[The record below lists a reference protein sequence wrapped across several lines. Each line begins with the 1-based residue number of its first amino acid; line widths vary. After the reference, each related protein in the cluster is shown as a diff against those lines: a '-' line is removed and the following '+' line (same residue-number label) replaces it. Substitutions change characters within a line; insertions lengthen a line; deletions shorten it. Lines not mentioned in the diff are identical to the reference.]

1 MGIDTVKMEDVAKK
15 YVVMSGKGGVGK
27 STVAVNIA
35 TSLAMQGKKVGLLD
49 VDIHG
54 PSIPT
59 MLGLSGEKLMSD
71 GDRIQP
77 RVVPGIENLQVVSIG
92 FMLEKEDSPVI
103 WRGPMKNGVIRQFL
117 EEVQWGSLD
126 FLIVDC
132 PPGTGDEPLSV
143 IQLLGD
149 ADGAIIVTT
158 PQEVSRVDVSK
169 SVNFCNQLK
178 LPVTGI
184 IENMSGFVCPHCAT
198 VTDVFGSGGGKK
210 IADTYN
216 IPLMGTIPIDPA
228 IGESGD
234 SGTPY
239 VSRFADSPVSKIFET
254 ITRSLL

>member
-1 MGIDTVKMEDVAKK
+1 MAIDTVKLEDVAKK

-35 TSLAMQGKKVGLLD
+35 ASLAMQGKKVGLLD

-59 MLGLSGEKLMSD
+59 MLGLSGEKLLSD
-71 GDRIQP
+71 GDQIQP
-77 RVVPGIENLQVVSIG
+77 RLAPGFENLWVVSIG

-103 WRGPMKNGVIRQFL
+103 WRGPMKNGVIRKFL
-117 EEVQWGSLD
+117 EEVNWGTLD
-126 FLIVDC
+126 ALVIDC

-158 PQEVSRVDVSK
+158 PQEVARIDVSK
-169 SVNFCNQLK
+169 SVNFCRQLN
-178 LPVTGI
+178 LPVIGI
-184 IENMSGFVCPHCAT
+184 VENMSGFLCPHCGT
-198 VTDVFGSGGGKK
+198 ITNVFGSGGGMK
-210 IADTYN
+210 ISEAYG
-216 IPLMGTIPIDPA
+216 IPLLGSIPIDPA

-239 VSRFADSPVSKIFET
+239 VLRFTESPVSKIYKA
-254 ITRSLL
+254 ITRSLT